1 MTADT
6 TSKAAKENYI
16 HHAIAMFGVLHG
28 LFYGRHWGV
37 LSNAALFTEAS
48 TFFVNMR
55 WLLYTHKKSD
65 SMLYVI
71 NGLTMTLV
79 FFVCR
84 IVFLN
89 WIIFMGIPPVYWI
102 ADVTVDPTPIYYY
115 GFLVHSLFCSIC
127 ILNMYWF
134 YRMFTGC
141 LKQISKMNKKKTD
154 DKKEE

>member
-1 MTADT
+1 
-6 TSKAAKENYI
+6 
-16 HHAIAMFGVLHG
+16 
-28 LFYGRHWGV
+28 
-37 LSNAALFTEAS
+37 
-48 TFFVNMR
+48 MR

-84 IVFLN
+84 IIFLN